1 MTKTQLENLIKRM
14 NAPYEPEIKV
24 SWENES
30 WKARREAEKLSD
42 NALLPVLEQI
52 IDEHRG
58 ESDGERELRRD
69 ARFIY
74 AKILSNNFD
83 EKGFLFLLNELFT
96 ETDYWTI
103 ESILTNIWFLNIQ
116 QDTKLSPLLN
126 FAENAN
132 RENLQTVLNILIEY
146 KKKGNKDAISAYPEI
161 YKKVLNKSVPLKQA
175 VIDILQSHG
184 IKSKADLDKQTDED
198 GAALYE
204 DLKAGI
210 LEEYDITYKKLV
222 SLLNK
227 LVK

>member
-1 MTKTQLENLIKRM
+1 MDNMQLENLIKRM
-14 NAPYEPEIKV
+14 NTPYEPEIRV
-24 SWENES
+24 SWETES
-30 WKARREAEKLSD
+30 WKAKREAEKLSD
-42 NALLPVLEQI
+42 TALLPVLEQI

-58 ESDGERELRRD
+58 EGDGEREVRRA

-74 AKILSNNFD
+74 AKILNNNFD
-83 EKGFLFLLNELFT
+83 EKGFSFLLNELFT

-103 ESILTNIWFLNIQ
+103 GSILTSIWFLDIP

-126 FAENAN
+126 FAETAN
-132 RENLQTVLNILIEY
+132 RENLRMILNVLSEY
-146 KKKGNKDAISAYPEI
+146 KKKGNKDAISAYPEL
-161 YKKVLNKSVPLKQA
+161 YKKVLGKTVPLKQA

-184 IKSKADLDKQTDED
+184 IQSKDDLDKQTDEE

-227 LVK
+227 SVK

>member
-24 SWENES
+24 NWENES

-103 ESILTNIWFLNIQ
+103 ESILTNIWFLDIT

-126 FAENAN
+126 FAETAN
-132 RENLQTVLNILIEY
+132 RENLRMILNVLSEY

-161 YKKVLNKSVPLKQA
+161 YKKVHNKSVPLKQA

>member
-96 ETDYWTI
+96 ETDYWAI
-103 ESILTNIWFLNIQ
+103 ESILTNIWFLDIQ

-126 FAENAN
+126 FAETAN
-132 RENLQTVLNILIEY
+132 RENLQTILNVLSEY
-146 KKKGNKDAISAYPEI
+146 KNKGNKDAISAYPEL
-161 YKKVLNKSVPLKQA
+161 YKKVLGKTVPLKQA

>member
-1 MTKTQLENLIKRM
+1 MNKTQLENLIKRM
-14 NAPYEPEIKV
+14 NTPFEPEIKV
-24 SWENES
+24 SREMES

-42 NALLPVLEQI
+42 TALLPVLEQI
-52 IDEHRG
+52 IDEHRC
-58 ESDGERELRRD
+58 ESDGERELRID

-96 ETDYWTI
+96 ETDYRTI
-103 ESILTNIWFLNIQ
+103 ESILTNIWFLDIP

-126 FAENAN
+126 FAETAN
-132 RENLQTVLNILIEY
+132 RENLRMILNILSEY
-146 KKKGNKDAISAYPEI
+146 KNKGNKDAIFAYPEL
-161 YKKVLNKSVPLKQA
+161 YKKVLGKSVPLKQA

-198 GAALYE
+198 GAVLYE
-204 DLKAGI
+204 DLKAGV
-210 LEEYDITYKKLV
+210 LEEYNITYKKLV

>member
-1 MTKTQLENLIKRM
+1 MDKVQLENLIKRM
-14 NAPYEPEIKV
+14 NTPFEPEIRV
-24 SWENES
+24 SWETES
-30 WKARREAEKLSD
+30 WKAKREAEKLSD
-42 NALLPVLEQI
+42 ILLLPVLEQV

-58 ESDGERELRRD
+58 ESNEEREVRRA

-83 EKGFLFLLNELFT
+83 ENGFLFLLNELFT
-96 ETDYWTI
+96 ETDYWAI
-103 ESILTNIWFLNIQ
+103 NSILISIWFLDIPQN
-116 QDTKLSPLLN
+116 TNLSPLLN

-132 RENLQTVLNILIEY
+132 RGNLQTVLNILSEY
-146 KKKGNKDAISAYPEI
+146 KKKGNKDAISAYPDL
-161 YKKVLNKSVPLKQA
+161 YKKVLVKSVPLKQA
-175 VIDILQSHG
+175 VMDILQNHG

-210 LEEYDITYKKLV
+210 LEEYDVTYKKLV

>member
-103 ESILTNIWFLNIQ
+103 ESILTNIWFLDIP

>member
-1 MTKTQLENLIKRM
+1 MNKTQLENLIKRM

-24 SWENES
+24 SREMEA
-30 WKARREAEKLSD
+30 WKSRREAEKLSD
-42 NALLPVLEQI
+42 IALLPILEQI

-58 ESDGERELRRD
+58 EGDGEREVRRA

-74 AKILSNNFD
+74 AKILNNNFD
-83 EKGFLFLLNELFT
+83 EKGFSFLLYELFT

-103 ESILTNIWFLNIQ
+103 GSILTSIWFLDIP

-126 FAENAN
+126 FAETAN
-132 RENLQTVLNILIEY
+132 RENLRMILNILSEY
-146 KKKGNKDAISAYPEI
+146 KNKGNKDAISAYPEL
-161 YKKVLNKSVPLKQA
+161 YKKVFGKSVPLKQA

-184 IKSKADLDKQTDED
+184 IKSKADLDKQIDED
-198 GAALYE
+198 GAVLYE
-204 DLKAGI
+204 DLKAGV
-210 LEEYDITYKKLV
+210 LEEYNITYKKLV

>member
-1 MTKTQLENLIKRM
+1 MNKTQLENLIERM
-14 NAPYEPEIKV
+14 NTPPEPEIRV
-24 SWENES
+24 SRETES

-42 NALLPVLEQI
+42 TALLPVLEQI
-52 IDEHRG
+52 IDEHRVEG
-58 ESDGERELRRD
+58 DEQREVRRA

-83 EKGFLFLLNELFT
+83 EKGFSFLLNELFT

-103 ESILTNIWFLNIQ
+103 GSILTSIWFLDIP

-126 FAENAN
+126 FAETAN
-132 RENLQTVLNILIEY
+132 RENLRMILNVLSEY
-146 KKKGNKDAISAYPEI
+146 KKKGNKDAISAYPEL
-161 YKKVLNKSVPLKQA
+161 YKKVLGKTVPLKQA

-184 IKSKADLDKQTDED
+184 IQSKADLDKQTDEE

-227 LVK
+227 SVK

>member
-42 NALLPVLEQI
+42 TALLPVLEQI

-103 ESILTNIWFLNIQ
+103 ESILTNIWFLDIQ

-161 YKKVLNKSVPLKQA
+161 YKKVHNKSVPLKQA

-184 IKSKADLDKQTDED
+184 IKAKADLDKQTDED

>member
-1 MTKTQLENLIKRM
+1 MNKTQLENLIKRM
-14 NAPYEPEIKV
+14 NTPFEPEIKV
-24 SWENES
+24 SREMES

-42 NALLPVLEQI
+42 TALLPVLEQI

-103 ESILTNIWFLNIQ
+103 GSILTSIWFLNIQ

-146 KKKGNKDAISAYPEI
+146 KKKGNKDAISIYPEI

-198 GAALYE
+198 GVALYE

-227 LVK
+227 SVK